1 MFVPVALVIA
11 TEVGY
16 HDIFRELMLDLF
28 ENIRIPLSKQ
38 LNKQLDTNVDAMNMT
53 LHDRRLLSFSEFIA
67 KIAFLKTIPCPTF
80 NMRYNI

>member
-38 LNKQLDTNVDAMNMT
+38 LNKKLDTNVDAMNMT